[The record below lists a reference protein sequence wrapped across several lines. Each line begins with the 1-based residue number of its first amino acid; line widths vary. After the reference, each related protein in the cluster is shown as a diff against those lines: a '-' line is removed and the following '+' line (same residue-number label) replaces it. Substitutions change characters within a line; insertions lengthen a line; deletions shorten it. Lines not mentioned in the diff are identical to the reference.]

1 MIISHKHNFIF
12 LKTSKTAGTSIE
24 IALSKFCGP
33 NDVITPISSEDEKLR
48 SELGYRGPQNYLPD
62 DSNNCAR
69 SIIRKLLRQKQH
81 RKFYNHIK
89 AKKVKPLVG
98 NLVWN
103 NYFKFCV
110 VRNPWD
116 RVVSQYYWRCKSEPR
131 PSISEFLEAGAMRSL
146 KRKSEGVYLINQK
159 VATNSFCRFEN
170 LLEDLEDIREK
181 IGLPESLN
189 LPQAKAGYRK
199 GKKNYRDILSESEKN
214 KVAEFFSDE
223 IELLGYKF

>member
-1 MIISHKHNFIF
+1 
-12 LKTSKTAGTSIE
+12 
-24 IALSKFCGP
+24 
-33 NDVITPISSEDEKLR
+33 
-48 SELGYRGPQNYLPD
+48 
-62 DSNNCAR
+62 
-69 SIIRKLLRQKQH
+69 
-81 RKFYNHIK
+81 
-89 AKKVKPLVG
+89 
-98 NLVWN
+98 
-103 NYFKFCV
+103 
-110 VRNPWD
+110 
-116 RVVSQYYWRCKSEPR
+116 
-131 PSISEFLEAGAMRSL
+131 MRSL

-199 GKKNYRDILSESEKN
+199 GKKNYRDILSDSEKN